1 MLYGYGLTLGA
12 QLARHGHLKRSLR
25 YLIVPENYWRRI
37 EYEMVYQAGEFTAG
51 DRVLDIGS
59 PKLLA
64 IYLAQH
70 DHAEVYATDIEPY
83 FLDDYTL
90 LKRLQGLPE
99 ERLHLAVEDGRKLS
113 FSDHFFTK
121 VYSISVIEH
130 IPDDG
135 DTECV
140 REIARVLAPGGRCLL
155 TVPFAPESRMEY
167 RSADSFY
174 WAGSSAASEGEGEGT
189 FFQRRYSEDDLY
201 QRLIEPSGLTL
212 RSVQYVGENILANS
226 PHEFCDYLPLYL
238 GPIHPIASR
247 LVLGKPVPS
256 WKDVK
261 KPLCAFIALEKPA

>member
-1 MLYGYGLTLGA
+1 MLYGYGLKLGV
-12 QLARHGHLKRSLR
+12 QLARRGYLKRSLR

-37 EYEMVYQAGEFTAG
+37 EYQMVYQAADFTAT

-64 IYLAQH
+64 LYLAQH

-83 FLDDYTL
+83 FLDDYAL
-90 LKRLQGLPE
+90 LKQVQGLPE
-99 ERLHLAVEDGRKLS
+99 ERLHLRVEDGRKLS
-113 FSDHFFTK
+113 FPDGFFTK

-130 IPDDG
+130 IPDEG
-135 DTECV
+135 DSECV

-155 TVPFAPESRMEY
+155 TVPFAPVSRNEY
-167 RSADSFY
+167 QSADSFY
-174 WAGSSAASEGEGEGT
+174 WAGSSSASEGQGT
-189 FFQRRYSEDDLY
+189 FYQRRYSEEDLY
-201 QRLIEPSGLTL
+201 KRLIEPSGLKL
-212 RSVQYVGENILANS
+212 RTVQYAGENILANS

-247 LVLGKPVPS
+247 LVLGKPVAS